1 MKKPVLAQLREM
13 EVGDELIFPVE
24 KRSSVKTTMSTF
36 ALQWNKI
43 FSGRTDRENRKFI
56 VTRVA

>member
-1 MKKPVLAQLREM
+1 MA
-13 EVGDELIFPVE
+13 VGEELIFPVE
-24 KRSSVKTTMSTF
+24 KRSSVKSTMSTF
-36 ALQWNKI
+36 AFQWNKI

>member
-1 MKKPVLAQLREM
+1 MEKPVLAQLREM
-13 EVGDELIFPVE
+13 AVGEELIFPVE

-36 ALQWNKI
+36 ALQWNKT

>member
-1 MKKPVLAQLREM
+1 MEKPVLAQLREM
-13 EVGDELIFPVE
+13 EVGEELIFDVE

-36 ALQWNKI
+36 ALQWNKK